1 MPKTTKKITN
11 GELPLDF
18 AAEVTKQANAEFE
31 NGSLLE
37 KVSPI
42 TRELLTYWNP
52 SGNFAEVRNINFHK
66 GQWQAILNTIY
77 LHEVLKTKDVKD
89 MYSSVSP
96 ELLTEMDFFSLKKEK
111 HEHPKYCVKMATG
124 TGKTWVMH
132 ALLIWQYLN
141 AKHEEQAS
149 GRFSKNFLLVAP
161 GLIVY
166 ERLLDAYLGKE
177 RVVGIDKDGKQI
189 IQREFETS
197 DVKKFEELFVPP
209 NYRQE
214 VLGFIQSNTIKK
226 ENIGDRTNGMIA
238 ITNWHVLSE
247 EGEEPESI
255 QPLESPDLIVKKLLP
270 KTPGITAGHTLD
282 VLDREH
288 FRGKQLDFLA
298 NLPDL
303 VMINDEAHHLGGD
316 DGKID
321 TEDKKWQNAVLEIAR
336 NKKGKFMQ
344 IDFSATPYLVRG
356 SGQNRSRLFFP
367 HIITNFEL
375 KEAIHS
381 GLVKIVA
388 IDKRKGEGAEEL
400 DFKAEREGKD
410 VKGLSGGQRVMLRA
424 GLSKLR
430 ILEEAFGKFNEKGD
444 KNPKMLII
452 CEDTKVVPYVT
463 EFLRKDEGMSEEEIM
478 EIHSNKKGE
487 LGESEWADVKQKL
500 FNVDKH
506 KNPRVIVSVLML
518 REGFDV
524 NNICVIVPLR
534 SSTSFILLEQ
544 VIGRGLRLMWR
555 GPEYDEMHEKN
566 RINLLK
572 KRIEP
577 DSQIDLLHII
587 EHKEY
592 EKFYDSELSA
602 EDIAIVDDKID
613 KERAMGDLLN
623 IKLKE
628 DYEDYDL
635 FWPIIIQD
643 KEEELKPLDLNLD
656 NLEIY
661 PIHLSE
667 LKKLFDTKGDKF
679 ISKEIT
685 KETKFGEYEVTAE
698 IFSAKSYQQF
708 LQKMVNSVS
717 IIKVKT
723 GKRKGSEQDF
733 PIMQINTAK
742 IAKLTDEYIRHKLFN
757 EDFDPLEGNNWRIL
771 LSTGAK
777 IIEHV
782 RKNISKAIY
791 DLQCSLD
798 VKDAKIIKK
807 NFSEIAEIRM
817 RETCS
822 LEVAKTI
829 YPRVA
834 FPSNKGGFEK
844 AFIEFIDADS
854 QVERFTKIRE
864 YDYSFANI
872 IYVREDGLLAH
883 YFPDFIVKIGKDIY
897 LVETKAERDLNN
909 YNVKQKQRATVDWCN
924 KINEL
929 NPEDRMDCTWH
940 YALLGEKTFYSMSEK
955 DASTKEILNYAKLT
969 KAKIKGT
976 LGDFLNIKEY

>member
-1 MPKTTKKITN
+1 MPSKKSSASKEI
-11 GELPLDF
+11 PLDF
-18 AAEVTKQANAEFE
+18 AKIVSEQANKEFE
-31 NGSLLE
+31 DGSLLE
-37 KVSPI
+37 KVSPV
-42 TRELLTYWNP
+42 TRELLTFWNP
-52 SGNFAEVRNINFHK
+52 NGNFAEVRNINFHR

-77 LHEVLKTKDVKD
+77 IHEVLKCKDVKD
-89 MYSSVSP
+89 MYSSISP

-111 HEHPKYCVKMATG
+111 HEHPKYCIKMATG

-132 ALLIWQYLN
+132 TILIWQYLN
-141 AKHEEQAS
+141 AKYEEEKS

-166 ERLLDAYLGKE
+166 ERLLDAYLGKQKE
-177 RVVGIDKDGKQI
+177 DKS
-189 IQREFETS
+189 RNFETS
-197 DVKKFEELFVPP
+197 DVKKFEELFIPP

-226 ENIGDRTNGMIA
+226 ENIGERNDGMIA

-247 EGEEPESI
+247 EVEVSDSL
-255 QPLESPDLIVKKLLP
+255 QPLESPDLIIKKLLP
-270 KTPGITAGHTLD
+270 KTPGTTAGHSLD
-282 VLDREH
+282 ELDREY

-298 NLPDL
+298 NLPNL

-316 DGKID
+316 DSKLD
-321 TEDKKWQNAVLEIAR
+321 TEEKQWQNAVLEIAR
-336 NKKGKFMQ
+336 NKKGNFMQ
-344 IDFSATPYLVRG
+344 VDFSATPYTVKG
-356 SGQNRSRLFFP
+356 SGQSRTRNFFP

-388 IDKRKGEGAEEL
+388 IDKRKGEGAEDL

-424 GLSKLR
+424 GLSKLK
-430 ILEEAFGKFNEKGD
+430 ILEEAFEEFNSDGT

-463 EFLRKDEGMSEEEIM
+463 EFLRRDEGMSEEEIM

-487 LGESEWADVKQKL
+487 LSESDWNDVKQKL
-500 FNVDKH
+500 FNVDKY

-555 GPEYDEMHEKN
+555 GPEYEELRARN
-566 RINLLK
+566 RLNLLK

-577 DSQIDLLHII
+577 DSHIDLLHII

-592 EKFYDSELSA
+592 EKFYESELSSD
-602 EDIAIVDDKID
+602 DIAEITDEID
-613 KERAMGDLLN
+613 KTRVMGDLLN

-628 DYEDYDL
+628 DYVEYDL

-643 KEEELKPLDLNLD
+643 KEEELKPLDLTLE

-685 KETKFGEYEVTAE
+685 KDTKFGEYEVTAE

-717 IIKVKT
+717 VIKVQT
-723 GKRKGSEQDF
+723 GKRKGSEHDF
-733 PIMQINTAK
+733 PIMQINTAR

-757 EDFDPLEGNNWRIL
+757 EEFNPMEGNNWRIL

-791 DLQCSLD
+791 DLQNSLD
-798 VKDAKIIKK
+798 VKNAKIIKK
-807 NFSEIAEIRM
+807 YFSEVKEIRM

-829 YPRVA
+829 YPRTA
-834 FPSNKGGFEK
+834 FPSNRGGFEK
-844 AFIEFIDADS
+844 AFVEFIDADS
-854 QVERFTKIRE
+854 KVEKFIKIRE
-864 YDYSFANI
+864 YDFIFANI

-883 YFPDFIVKIGKDIY
+883 YFPDFIVKIGDKIY

-909 YNVKQKQRATVDWCN
+909 YNVKQKQKATIDWCN
-924 KINEL
+924 KVNEL
-929 NPEDRMDCTWH
+929 SEEDRMNCTWH
-940 YALLGEKTFYSMSEK
+940 YTLLGEKTFYSMSEK
-955 DASTKEILNYAKLT
+955 DASTKEILDYAKMT
-969 KAKIKGT
+969 KAKVLGT
-976 LGDFLNIKEY
+976 LGDILGIKEY

>member
-1 MPKTTKKITN
+1 MSQKNNQTAK
-11 GELPLDF
+11 GELPLEF
-18 AAEVTKQANAEFE
+18 AKIVSEQATAQFE
-31 NGSLLE
+31 DGSLLE
-37 KVSPI
+37 KVSSI

-52 SGNFAEVRNINFHK
+52 NGNFAEVRRINFHK

-77 LHEVLKTKDVKD
+77 LHEVLKVKDVKD

-96 ELLTEMDFFSLKKEK
+96 EILSEMDFFSLKKEK
-111 HEHPKYCVKMATG
+111 HEHAKYCVKMATG

-141 AKHEEQAS
+141 AKYEEQKS

-166 ERLLDAYLGKE
+166 ERLLDAYLGK
-177 RVVGIDKDGKQI
+177 
-189 IQREFETS
+189 QREDKTRDFETS
-197 DVKKFEELFVPP
+197 DFKTFQELFLPQ

-214 VLGFIQSNTIKK
+214 VLGFVQSSTLKK
-226 ENIGDRTNGMIA
+226 ENIGDRREGMIA
-238 ITNWHVLSE
+238 ITNWHILFE
-247 EGEEPESI
+247 EIGEQESI
-255 QPLESPDLIVKKLLP
+255 QPLESPDLIIKKLLP
-270 KTPGITAGHTLD
+270 KTPGTTTGHSLD
-282 VLDREH
+282 ELDREH
-288 FRGKQLDFLA
+288 FMGKQLDFLA
-298 NLPDL
+298 NLSDL

-316 DGKID
+316 DGKED
-321 TEDKKWQNAVLEIAR
+321 KEDKKWQEAITTISK
-336 NKKGKFMQ
+336 NKKDKFMQ
-344 IDFSATPYLVRG
+344 IDFSATPYTVKG
-356 SGQNRSRLFFP
+356 SGQKRTRFFFP
-367 HIITNFEL
+367 HIIINFEL
-375 KEAIHS
+375 KEAIHL

-388 IDKRKGEGAEEL
+388 IDKRKGEGAEDL
-400 DFKAEREGKD
+400 DFKAEREGKE
-410 VKGLSGGQRVMLRA
+410 VKNLSGGQRVMLRA

-430 ILEEAFGKFNEKGD
+430 ILEEAFVNFNKEKH
-444 KNPKMLII
+444 PKMLVI
-452 CEDTKVVPYVT
+452 CEDTKVVPYVK
-463 EFLRKDEGMSEEEIM
+463 EFLQREEGLGEEEIM
-478 EIHSNKKGE
+478 EIHSNKKGDVS
-487 LGESEWADVKQKL
+487 ESEWADIKQKL
-500 FNVDKH
+500 FSLDKR
-506 KNPRVIVSVLML
+506 KNPRVIISVLML

-555 GPEYDEMHEKN
+555 DGPEYEEMREKN
-566 RINLLK
+566 RLNLFK

-577 DSQIDLLHII
+577 DNYIDLLHII
-587 EHKEY
+587 EHPEY

-602 EDIAIVDDKID
+602 EDTVEIKEVD
-613 KERAMGDLLN
+613 KERVMGDLIN
-623 IKLKE
+623 VSLKE
-628 DYEDYDL
+628 DYKEYDL
-635 FWPIIIQD
+635 FFPTIIQD
-643 KEEELKPLDLNLD
+643 KEEELKPLDLNLS

-667 LKKLFDTKGDKF
+667 LKKLFDNKGDKF
-679 ISKEIT
+679 ISKEII

-717 IIKVKT
+717 IIKVQT
-723 GKRKGSEQDF
+723 GKRKGSEQEF
-733 PIMQINTAK
+733 PIMQINASK
-742 IAKLTDEYIRHKLFN
+742 IAKLTDDYIRHKLFN
-757 EDFDPLEGNNWRIL
+757 QEFDPLEGNNWRIL

-777 IIEHV
+777 IIEHI

-791 DLQCSLD
+791 DLQNNLD
-798 VKDAKIIKK
+798 IKEAKVIKK
-807 NFSEIAEIRM
+807 YFSDIKEIRM
-817 RETCS
+817 RETYA
-822 LEVAKTI
+822 LEIAKTI
-829 YPRVA
+829 YPKIA
-834 FPSNKGGFEK
+834 YPSNKGGFEK

-854 QVERFTKIRE
+854 KVERFMKIRE
-864 YDYSFANI
+864 YDYPFANI

-909 YNVKQKQRATVDWCN
+909 YNVRQKQKATIDWCN

-929 NPEDRMDCTWH
+929 PEEERMKCTWH

-955 DASTKEILNYAKLT
+955 DASTKEILDYAKLT

-976 LGDFLNIKEY
+976 LGDILGIKEY

>member
-1 MPKTTKKITN
+1 MSRTTKKIAT

-18 AAEVTKQANAEFE
+18 AKLVSEQANAEFE
-31 NGSLLE
+31 DGSLLE

-42 TRELLTYWNP
+42 TRELLIYWNP
-52 SGNFAEVRNINFHK
+52 NGNFAEVRNINFHK

-77 LHEVLKTKDVKD
+77 LHEVLKIKDVKD
-89 MYSSVSP
+89 MYSSISP
-96 ELLTEMDFFSLKKEK
+96 ELLTQMDFFSLRKEK

-141 AKHEEQAS
+141 AKHEEEVS

-177 RVVGIDKDGKQI
+177 REDKTRD
-189 IQREFETS
+189 FETS
-197 DVKKFEELFVPP
+197 DIKKFEELFLPQ

-214 VLGFIQSNTIKK
+214 LIGFIQSNTIKK
-226 ENIGDRTNGMIA
+226 ENIGDRTNGMVA

-247 EGEEPESI
+247 EIVPPEI
-255 QPLESPDLIVKKLLP
+255 YEPLESPELIVKKLLP
-270 KTPGITAGHTLD
+270 KTPGTTAGHTLD

-288 FRGKQLDFLA
+288 FRGKQIEFLA

-303 VMINDEAHHLGGD
+303 VMINDEAHHLGGE

-321 TEDKKWQNAVLEIAR
+321 KEDKQWQEAITKISR
-336 NKKGKFMQ
+336 KKKDHFIQ
-344 IDFSATPYLVRG
+344 IDFSATPYIVKG

-367 HIITNFEL
+367 HIIVNFEL

-400 DFKAEREGKD
+400 DFKAEREGKA
-410 VKGLSGGQRVMLRA
+410 VKDLSGGQRVMLRA
-424 GLSKLR
+424 GLSKLK
-430 ILEEAFGKFNEKGD
+430 ILEEAFEKFNEKGN
-444 KNPKMLII
+444 KNPKLLVI
-452 CEDTKVVPYVT
+452 CEDTKVVPKVV
-463 EFLRKDEGMSEEEIM
+463 EFLRAEGLGEEEVM

-487 LGESEWADVKQKL
+487 VGEKEWSDIKQKL
-500 FNVDKH
+500 FNVDKYR
-506 KNPRVIVSVLML
+506 NPRVIVSVLML

-555 GPEYDEMHEKN
+555 EPDYIEIKEKN

-577 DSQIDLLHII
+577 DNYLDLLHIV
-587 EHKEY
+587 EHPEY
-592 EKFYDSELSA
+592 EKFYETELSS
-602 EDIAIVDDKID
+602 EDIARIDEKID
-613 KERAMGDLLN
+613 KERVMGDLLN
-623 IKLKE
+623 IGLKE
-628 DYEDYDL
+628 DYEEYDL

-643 KEEELKPLDLNLD
+643 KEEELKSLDLTIENLD
-656 NLEIY
+656 IY

-667 LKKLFDTKGDKF
+667 LKKYFEGASGDKF
-679 ISKEIT
+679 VSKEIT

-698 IFSAKSYQQF
+698 IFSAKSYNQF

-717 IIKVKT
+717 IFQVQT
-723 GKRKGSEQDF
+723 GKRKDSQHKF
-733 PIMQINTAK
+733 YNMQVNLAQ

-757 EDFDPLEGNNWRIL
+757 QEFDPFEGNNWRIL

-777 IIEHV
+777 IVEHI

-791 DLQCSLD
+791 ELQNSLD
-798 VKDAKIIKK
+798 VKEAKIIKK
-807 NFSEIAEIRM
+807 YFSEVKEMRV

-829 YPRVA
+829 YSRAA
-834 FPSNKGGFEK
+834 FPSNRGGFEK
-844 AFIEFIDADS
+844 AFIEFVDGDS
-854 QVERFTKIRE
+854 QVEKFIKIRE

-883 YFPDFIVKIGKDIY
+883 YFPDFIVKIGDEIF

-909 YNVKQKQRATVDWCN
+909 YNVQQKRKSTVDWCN
-924 KINEL
+924 KVNEL
-929 NPEDRMDCTWH
+929 PEEERMDCKWS
-940 YALLGEKTFYSMSEK
+940 YALLGERTFYSMSSKE
-955 DASTKEILNYAKLT
+955 ASTKEILNYAKMT
-969 KAKIKGT
+969 KSKINGT
-976 LGDFLNIKEY
+976 LTGFFGEDDKY